1 MQNKRIQ
8 VIVIVVFV
16 IILGVCLYYAYPFQ
30 SSIKLGLDLKGGT
43 QIILKPSEI
52 GAEKVTDSALDK
64 AQLIIMNRID
74 KLGIS
79 EPLITRDYNKNII
92 IQLPGVDE
100 PQRAIEL
107 IGKTAQLEFRIL
119 ESVDENNNPV
129 FGPVLMTGDK
139 LVKAQAGY
147 DPNGRIIVSMAFTTQ
162 GQTEFA
168 KLTSEN
174 VGKQLAI
181 VLDGEMKSAPRIN
194 SAIEGDAVIEGIDTL
209 AEAQDI
215 ALVLQT
221 GALPVS
227 LEMQEVQTIGPTLG
241 QDSLRQSILA
251 GIIGV
256 ALIAIFMVAMYRG
269 LGLISLIG
277 LTSYIIIFWGILA
290 ALKTPLTLPGIAGV
304 VLTIGIAVDANV
316 LIFARI
322 KEEIIKGKGKYA
334 AFSEGF
340 RLALKAIVDS
350 NVTTLITA
358 AALYRFGTGPIR
370 GFALTLAIGVV
381 ISMFTAILLTRSILL
396 LIVNTR
402 AITPGFIGVKLPKIA
417 REAAKEK

>member
-8 VIVIVVFV
+8 VIVVVVFV

-52 GAEKVTDSALDK
+52 GAEKATDSALDK
-64 AQLIIMNRID
+64 AQLVIMNRID

-92 IQLPGVDE
+92 VQLPGVDD

-139 LVKAQAGY
+139 LVKASAGY
-147 DPNGRIIVSMAFTTQ
+147 DPNGRIVVSMAFTTQ

-194 SAIEGDAVIEGIDTL
+194 TAIEGDAVIEGIDTL

-221 GALPVS
+221 GALPIS
-227 LEMQEVQTIGPTLG
+227 LEIQESQTIGPTLG

-256 ALIAIFMVAMYRG
+256 ALIAIFMIAMYRG

-277 LTSYIIIFWGILA
+277 LISYIIIFWGILA

-340 RLALKAIVDS
+340 RHALKAIVDS

-370 GFALTLAIGVV
+370 GFAVTLAIGVA

>member
-8 VIVIVVFV
+8 VIVVVVFV

-64 AQLIIMNRID
+64 AQLVIMNRID

-340 RLALKAIVDS
+340 RHALKAIVDS

-370 GFALTLAIGVV
+370 GFAVTLAIGVV

>member
-1 MQNKRIQ
+1 MQSKRVQI
-8 VIVIVVFV
+8 IVILVFAA
-16 IILGVCLYYAYPFQ
+16 ILGLCLYSAYPFQ
-30 SSIKLGLDLKGGT
+30 SSIKLGLDLEGGT

-52 GAEKVTDSALDK
+52 GAEQVTDSALDK
-64 AQLIIMNRID
+64 AQLIILNRID

-92 IQLPGVDE
+92 VQLPGVDD
-100 PQRAIEL
+100 PKRAIEL

-119 ESVDENNNPV
+119 ESFDENDNPV

-139 LVKAQAGY
+139 LAKAEAGY
-147 DPNGRIIVSMAFTTQ
+147 DSNGSIVVSMAFTSE

-168 KLTSEN
+168 KITSEN

-181 VLDGEMKSAPRIN
+181 VLDGEMKSAPRIKQ
-194 SAIEGDAVIEGIDTL
+194 AIEGDAVIEGIDTL

-227 LEMQEVQTIGPTLG
+227 LEIQESQTIGPTLG
-241 QDSLRQSILA
+241 QDSLRQSMLA
-251 GIIGV
+251 GIIGF
-256 ALIAIFMVAMYRG
+256 ALIAIFMVALFRG

-277 LTSYIIIFWGILA
+277 LIAYIIIFWGILA
-290 ALKTPLTLPGIAGV
+290 ALKTPLTLPGIAGTI
-304 VLTIGIAVDANV
+304 LTIGMAVDANV

-322 KEEIIKGKGKYA
+322 KEEMLKGKGKYA

-340 RLALKAIVDS
+340 KNALKAIIDS

-370 GFALTLAIGVV
+370 GFAVTLAIGVF
-381 ISMFTAILLTRSILL
+381 ISMFTAIILVRAILFLMVDTR
-396 LIVNTR
+396 V
-402 AITPGFIGVKLPKIA
+402 ITPGFIGVKLPKIT
-417 REAAKEK
+417 REVVKEK

>member
-8 VIVIVVFV
+8 IIVIVLFV

-64 AQLIIMNRID
+64 AQLVIMNRID

-92 IQLPGVDE
+92 VQLPGVDD

-119 ESVDENNNPV
+119 ESVDENNKPV

-147 DPNGRIIVSMAFTTQ
+147 DSNGRIVVSMAFTTQ

-168 KLTSEN
+168 KVTSEN

-181 VLDGEMKSAPRIN
+181 VLDGEMKSAPRIKQ
-194 SAIEGDAVIEGIDTL
+194 AIEGDAVIEGIDTL

-221 GALPVS
+221 GALPVT

-251 GIIGV
+251 GIIGF
-256 ALIAIFMVAMYRG
+256 ALVAIFMVAMYRG

-290 ALKTPLTLPGIAGV
+290 ALKTPITLPGIAGV
-304 VLTIGIAVDANV
+304 ILTIGIAVDANV

-334 AFSEGF
+334 SFSEGF
-340 RLALKAIVDS
+340 RNALKAIIDS

-370 GFALTLAIGVV
+370 GFAVTLAIGIV
-381 ISMFTAILLTRSILL
+381 ISMFTAIILTRSVLFL
-396 LIVNTR
+396 VVNTR